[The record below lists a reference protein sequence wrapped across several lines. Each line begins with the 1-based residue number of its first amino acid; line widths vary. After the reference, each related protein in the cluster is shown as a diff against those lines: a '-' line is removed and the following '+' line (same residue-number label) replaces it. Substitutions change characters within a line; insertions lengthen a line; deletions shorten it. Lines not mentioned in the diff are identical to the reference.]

1 MVANPTQPDK
11 CNAAVRLDDAASRA
25 MPSAS
30 TSPLVTGDALQQSR
44 LCRHRRENHRS
55 KLERSS
61 ERKLSGCVLQDLLR
75 NLERWR
81 LDDRSRELVNL
92 RDRHVATVSHGAEQ
106 IACEIL
112 HHW

>member
-1 MVANPTQPDK
+1 MVANPIQSDK
-11 CNAAVRLDDAASRA
+11 CNAAVRLDDAVSRA

-30 TSPLVTGDALQQSR
+30 TSPLDTGDSLQHRR

-61 ERKLSGCVLQDLLR
+61 ERKLSGCILQDFLR
-75 NLERWR
+75 DLERWR
-81 LDDRSRELVNL
+81 LDDRSCELVKL
-92 RDRHVATVSHGAEQ
+92 RDRHIATVSRGAEQ